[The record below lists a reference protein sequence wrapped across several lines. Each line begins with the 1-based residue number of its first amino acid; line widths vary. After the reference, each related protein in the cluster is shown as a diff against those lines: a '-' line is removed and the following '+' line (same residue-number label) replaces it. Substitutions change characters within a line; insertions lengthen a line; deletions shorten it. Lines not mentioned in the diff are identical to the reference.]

1 MKYNYHTHTFR
12 CMHAA
17 GMDEEYVLCAIEAG
31 FEEIGFSDHCPWPY
45 KNYVS
50 GMRMK
55 ETQLE
60 DYVNSVKSLKEK
72 YKDKISI
79 KLGLEC
85 EYFREYIPWLKR
97 MLKKYGF
104 DYIILGHHYSPNEID
119 GIYNGY
125 PSCAEDVISYK
136 NDVLEAVDT
145 GMFSYIAHPD
155 LFMLG
160 YSSFDKTAKKA
171 SKEIIEKSIETGIPI
186 EYNLMG
192 ILHARNNGA
201 EGYPCRKFW
210 ELAGQMGAVAVI
222 GVDAHN
228 PKTFLDYS
236 LYSDAENVLKECG
249 VKVLDKIKLLK

>member
-1 MKYNYHTHTFR
+1 
-12 CMHAA
+12 MHAV
-17 GMDEEYVLCAIEAG
+17 GTDEEYVLCAIKAG
-31 FEEIGFSDHCPWPY
+31 YDEIGFSDHSPWPF

-55 ETQLE
+55 ESELE
-60 DYVNSVKSLKEK
+60 DYVNSVKALKDK

-85 EYFREYIPWLKR
+85 EYFREYMPWLKDT
-97 MLKKYGF
+97 LKKYDF
-104 DYIILGHHYSPNEID
+104 DYIILGHHYSPNEVH

-125 PSCAEDVISYK
+125 PSCAKDVMRYK
-136 NDVLEAVDT
+136 DDILEAVDT
-145 GMFSYIAHPD
+145 GLFSYIAHPD

-160 YSSFDKTAKKA
+160 YSFFDKTAKKA
-171 SKEIIEKSIETGIPI
+171 SIEIIEKSIASSVPI

-192 ILHARNNGA
+192 ILHARNNGT

-210 ELAGQMGAVAVI
+210 ELAGKMGATAII
-222 GVDAHN
+222 GIDAHN

-236 LYSDAENVLKECG
+236 LYSDAEQVLKECG
-249 VKVLDKIKLLK
+249 LIVTDRINFLK

>member
-1 MKYNYHTHTFR
+1 MKFNYHTHTSR

-17 GMDEEYVLCAIEAG
+17 GKDEEYVLCAIEAG
-31 FEEIGFSDHCPWPY
+31 YDEIGFSDHSPWPY

-50 GMRMK
+50 SMRMK
-55 ETQLE
+55 DNELE
-60 DYVNSVKSLKEK
+60 SYVTSVKALKEK

-85 EYFREYIPWLKR
+85 EYFKEYMPWLKDN
-97 MLKKYGF
+97 LKKYGF
-104 DYIILGHHYSPNEID
+104 DYIILGHHYSPNEVN
-119 GIYNGY
+119 GIYNGF
-125 PSCAEDVISYK
+125 PSCAKDIVRYK
-136 NDVLEAVDT
+136 NDILEAVDT
-145 GMFSYIAHPD
+145 GLFSYIAHPD
-155 LFMLG
+155 LFMRG

-171 SKEIIEKSIETGIPI
+171 SEEIIKKSIAAGIPI

-210 ELAGQMGAVAVI
+210 KLAGEMGATAII

-228 PKTFLDYS
+228 PKTFLDRS
-236 LYSDAENVLKECG
+236 LYSDAQKVLKECG
-249 VKVLDKIKLLK
+249 LKTAEKINFLK